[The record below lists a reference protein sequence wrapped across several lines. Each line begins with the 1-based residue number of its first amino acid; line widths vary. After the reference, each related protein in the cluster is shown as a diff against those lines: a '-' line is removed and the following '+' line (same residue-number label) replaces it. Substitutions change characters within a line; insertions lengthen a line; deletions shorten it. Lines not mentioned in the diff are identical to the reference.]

1 MLKAALISLSL
12 WIHAALAAGP
22 VLEVDRPQVNIR
34 ADATVQ
40 SVRIAVLQEGE
51 RVERVAQKDE
61 WNQIRLP
68 DGRLGWLHGNTRNL
82 DRHGRACACGHRV
95 QRRPRRQQL

>member
-1 MLKAALISLSL
+1 MLKGALISLSL
-12 WIHAALAAGP
+12 WAHAALAAGP

-68 DGRLGWLHGNTRNL
+68 DGRLGWLHGNLVRDTGNSSCSL
-82 DRHGRACACGHRV
+82 P
-95 QRRPRRQQL
+95 RPARPLLPYQT